1 MDDEE
6 RRLEIAAFRYRV
18 IADAAES
25 TCGVTEAIEEA
36 ASRSYVDQTGRETRF
51 KARTLWRYLQAYRE
65 GGLKAL
71 APARRKDCGQLRAV
85 TEEQLQLAVGLR
97 RANEERPTKTIIDIL
112 ERQGQVVPD
121 SLKRSTLDR
130 HLARLGESRRQR
142 RRLGKKTYRK
152 ILTEA
157 PFELVIADFHH
168 GPYVRVEGQDQ
179 ARRALLL
186 AFIDHFSRYIIEGRY
201 YLHEDFAALRFGFR
215 LVLLIYGL
223 FVRLY
228 IDNGPSF
235 QSARFHGACKHE
247 AVDIEVVHSRPYVSE
262 GRGVSER
269 FNRTSKEQFES
280 EVRNRDELLSLD
292 ELNAYFEAWLAER
305 YHRDIHSELGQ
316 SPTERFRSVAPQ
328 LRPAPDPALLDE
340 LLRLRERRTVHKKW
354 STVQHD
360 RVRYLV
366 DPALRGRKVQALYDP
381 FDPSYLLIE
390 YDGRV
395 IERAY
400 PQRPGQEPPPLPPPS
415 PPGDTDQPDYLQ
427 LLRADHEARLRAE
440 LSALRLQ
447 PLPPQPELSL
457 VDFLAQL
464 EHCRGAVLSD
474 AERSLV
480 SACFR
485 KLRPIEPEAARAALA
500 GVVRRQGHGLHVRVY
515 LDALQTQLVR
525 QRTKTT
531 KGKKRP

>member
-1 MDDEE
+1 VDDEE
-6 RRLEIAAFRYRV
+6 RQLQIAAFRYRV
-18 IADAAES
+18 IADAAEA
-25 TCGVTEAIEEA
+25 TCGVTEEIEEA
-36 ASRSYVDQTGRETRF
+36 ASRSYVDPTGCETTF
-51 KARTLWRYLQAYRE
+51 KARTLWRYLQAYRQ

-85 TEEQLQLAVGLR
+85 CEEVLKAAVGLR

-112 ERQGQVVPD
+112 ERQGRVAPG

-130 HLARLGESRRQR
+130 HLALLGESRRQR

-168 GPYVRVEGQDQ
+168 GPYVRVDDQDQ

-201 YLHEDFAALRFGFR
+201 YLHEDFAALRYGFR

-247 AVDIEVVHSRPYVSE
+247 AVDIEVVHSKPYVSE
-262 GRGVSER
+262 GRGVCER
-269 FNRTSKEQFES
+269 FNRTCKEQFES

-305 YHRDIHSELGQ
+305 YHRDNHSEIGQ
-316 SPTERFRSVAPQ
+316 SPAERFRSVAPK
-328 LRPAPDPALLDE
+328 LRPAPPPELLDE
-340 LLRLRERRTVHKKW
+340 LLRLRKQRTVHKKW
-354 STVQHD
+354 STVELD

-381 FDPSYLLIE
+381 FEPSYLLIE
-390 YDGRV
+390 HDRRI

-400 PQRPGQEPPPLPPPS
+400 PQRPGQQPPPPPPS
-415 PPGDTDQPDYLQ
+415 PVSDTDQADYLQ
-427 LLRADHEARLRAE
+427 LLRADHEARVRAE

-457 VDFLAQL
+457 VDFFAQL

-474 AERSLV
+474 AERSAV

-531 KGKKRP
+531 KGKKRR

>member
-1 MDDEE
+1 MDDED
-6 RRLEIAAFRYRV
+6 RRLQIASFRYRV

-25 TCGVTEAIEEA
+25 SCGVTDAIEQA
-36 ASRSYVDQTGRETRF
+36 ASRGYVDPMGCETTF
-51 KARTLWRYLQAYRE
+51 DARTLWRYLQAYRQ

-71 APARRKDCGQLRAV
+71 APAPRKDRGQLRAV
-85 TEEQLQLAVGLR
+85 SEPLLELAVGLR
-97 RANEERPTKTIIDIL
+97 RENDERPTKTIIDIL
-112 ERQGQVVPD
+112 ERRKLATPNA
-121 SLKRSTLDR
+121 LKRSTLDR

-152 ILTEA
+152 IHTEA

-168 GPYVRVEGQDQ
+168 GPYVRVGDEDK

-215 LVLLIYGL
+215 LVLFIYGL

-247 AVDIEVVHSRPYVSE
+247 AIDIEVVHSKAYVSE
-262 GRGVSER
+262 GRGASER
-269 FNRTSKEQFES
+269 FNRTCKDQFES
-280 EVRNRDELLSLD
+280 EVRCRDELVSLE
-292 ELNAYFEAWLAER
+292 ELNAYFAAWLAER

-316 SPTERFRSVAPQ
+316 SPAERFGSVAPK
-328 LRPAPDPALLDE
+328 LRPAPDAALLDE
-340 LLRLRERRTVHKKW
+340 LLRLRERRIVHKKW

-381 FDPSYLLIE
+381 FDASYLLIE

-395 IERAY
+395 VERAY
-400 PQRPGQEPPPLPPPS
+400 PQRPGHQPPPPPPPLRNTEP
-415 PPGDTDQPDYLQ
+415 TDYLE
-427 LLRADHEARLRAE
+427 LLRADHEARVRAE
-440 LSALRLQ
+440 LSSLRLQ

-457 VDFLAQL
+457 VDLVAQL
-464 EHCRGAVLSD
+464 ERCRGALLSD
-474 AERSLV
+474 AERSQV

-485 KLRPIEPEAARAALA
+485 KLRPIEPEAARAALE
-500 GVVRRQGHGLHVRVY
+500 GLVRRQGHGLHVRVY

-525 QRTKTT
+525 QRTKTNQ
-531 KGKKRP
+531 GKKRR

>member
-6 RRLEIAAFRYRV
+6 RRLQTASFRYRV

-25 TCGVTEAIEEA
+25 TLGVTAAIEQA
-36 ASRSYVDQTGRETRF
+36 AARSYVDPTGCEATF
-51 KARTLWRYLQAYRE
+51 EARTLWRYLQAYRQ

-71 APARRKDCGQLRAV
+71 SPARRQDCGQLRTV
-85 TEEQLQLAVGLR
+85 SEELLKLAVGLR
-97 RANEERPTKTIIDIL
+97 RENDERPTKTIIDIL
-112 ERQGQVVPD
+112 ERKRWVAPG

-168 GPYVRVEGQDQ
+168 GPYVRVGGEDK

-201 YLHEDFAALRFGFR
+201 YLHEDFAALRFGLR

-235 QSARFHGACKHE
+235 QSARLHGACQHE
-247 AVDIEVVHSRPYVSE
+247 ALDIEVVHSKPYVSE
-262 GRGVSER
+262 GRGVCER
-269 FNRTSKEQFES
+269 FNRTCKEQFES
-280 EVRNRDELLSLD
+280 EARGRDELMSLD
-292 ELNAYFEAWLAER
+292 ELNGYFEAWLAER
-305 YHRDIHSELGQ
+305 YHRDTHSELGQ
-316 SPTERFRSVAPQ
+316 SPAERFRSVAPK

-340 LLRLRERRTVHKKW
+340 LLRLRKKRTVHKKW
-354 STVQHD
+354 STVEFD

-366 DPALRGRKVQALYDP
+366 DPVLRGRKVQALYDP

-400 PQRPGQEPPPLPPPS
+400 PQRPGEQPPPLPPSSPS
-415 PPGDTDQPDYLQ
+415 PDTDRADYLE

-457 VDFLAQL
+457 VDFVAQL
-464 EHCRGAVLSD
+464 EHCRGGVLSD
-474 AERSLV
+474 AERSAV

-485 KLRPIEPEAARAALA
+485 KMRPLEPEAARGALE

-525 QRTKTT
+525 QRTKTNQ
-531 KGKKRP
+531 GKQQR